1 MCVELLKAGHGRRRA
16 CGPSVLSRAG
26 TPGSPDG
33 LPCTR
38 GQPAQF
44 LSQLEQKWQRKGNRW
59 WGHRVLSPVRWPG
72 NGWRRGVP
80 PLVLRRPLHTC
91 PQSGSNKAGFA
102 GTLPRPPFFLSH
114 KPWPLRP
121 NRLAREHP
129 KVPDMGVVCPQAG
142 AKQRAS
148 RKGCSWVLAIK
159 WGRVV
164 RRGLEA
170 ASSSTP
176 TRASHRPAEREGP
189 QSQGQWHS
197 TGVGLGCR
205 GHWLA

>member
-1 MCVELLKAGHGRRRA
+1 MDPVCYRGV
-16 CGPSVLSRAG
+16 G

-72 NGWRRGVP
+72 NGWGRGLP

-91 PQSGSNKAGFA
+91 PQSGSNKAGFT

-114 KPWPLRP
+114 KPWPLHP

-129 KVPDMGVVCPQAG
+129 KVPDMWVICPQAG

-159 WGRVV
+159 WGP
-164 RRGLEA
+164 RGKKGIRGSKFLNPN
-170 ASSSTP
+170 SSFP
-176 TRASHRPAEREGP
+176 
-189 QSQGQWHS
+189 
-197 TGVGLGCR
+197 
-205 GHWLA
+205 